1 MKTIS
6 RPNKFI
12 RVNVIEYSEQFGFG
26 IEGGDDK
33 VPFSKF

>member
-12 RVNVIEYSEQFGFG
+12 RVNVIGYSEQFGFG
-26 IEGGDDK
+26 IEGGDK
-33 VPFSKF
+33 VPISKF